1 MTLLSEQGHPIKE
14 QGSQRL
20 PFFDEV
26 VAENGQGIRTGDRLM
41 RHDRDS
47 QTMIP
52 LYDR

>member
-1 MTLLSEQGHPIKE
+1 MTLLSEQGHPLKE

-26 VAENGQGIRTGDRLM
+26 VAETGDRLM